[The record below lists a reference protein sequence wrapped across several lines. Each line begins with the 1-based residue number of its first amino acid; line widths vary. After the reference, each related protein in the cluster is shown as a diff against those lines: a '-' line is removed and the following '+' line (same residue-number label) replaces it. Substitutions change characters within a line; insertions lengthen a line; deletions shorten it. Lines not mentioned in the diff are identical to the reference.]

1 MARRPPPVV
10 VDQSDTRWHVD
21 RKIPLALILTIIVQT
36 GGVVW
41 WGASISAR
49 IDVLEKRADSAAPQG
64 DRLTRVEVRLDAV
77 QEGITE
83 IKSILRR
90 EPLPPAKIR

>member
-1 MARRPPPVV
+1 MARHRPADV

-21 RKIPLALILTIIVQT
+21 RKIPLALIFTIFIQT

-49 IDVLEKRADSAAPQG
+49 IETLEKRADSAAPQG

-77 QEGITE
+77 QDGIAE

-90 EPLPPAKIR
+90 EPLPPVKIR